1 LVSTDLLCI
10 WIVSVEAP
18 ELQLGVPEEDEEVGT
33 VAPFYLL
40 QHTSSA
46 HDKEKSKR

>member
-1 LVSTDLLCI
+1 MRTNLLGI
-10 WIVSVEAP
+10 WIISVEAP
-18 ELQLGVPEEDEEVGT
+18 ELQLGVPEEDEEVWT

-46 HDKEKSKR
+46 HDKDNNKR